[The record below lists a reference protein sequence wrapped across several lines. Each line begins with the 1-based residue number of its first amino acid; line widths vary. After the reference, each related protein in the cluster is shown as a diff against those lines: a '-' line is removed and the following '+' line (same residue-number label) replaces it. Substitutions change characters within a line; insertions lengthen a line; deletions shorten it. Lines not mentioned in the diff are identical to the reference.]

1 MGVTTLK
8 YFLFHLRDSFR
19 RSKIRDKVF
28 LLVLMAT
35 FLSTTVFFTISYI
48 IYLNSVKTK
57 AQSYSYYMISQMIKN
72 TDSYFEGIESIALSL
87 AYNHYIQKIADSNAE
102 NKDFYSYKDAEYI
115 DNALKLFV
123 YSRSNLQIAVFM
135 ENDVSSFF
143 TLYTSINQ
151 NPNYNF
157 KKDKWYTEAKNSK
170 ERRIILLDN
179 PQNYYAEKDRK
190 PVYTMV
196 YKIHS
201 SFTQDVIGYVL
212 MDIDKVQFEDFFK
225 NEYLDI
231 EHTIILDEKENIVY
245 SYPENTSFRIAQY
258 LPSNQKWGY
267 FSKEI
272 HSDEYMVIF
281 GTSEYS
287 KWKIVN
293 VLPYK
298 SILKDVDRLKTLF
311 ILISLSLFVVTITI
325 SYRFSERITAPL
337 VQLSHGMEKIKNGEF
352 QFTIPA
358 TSGDEIGA
366 LVQDFNSMTNQID
379 YLMKKNETIELIRKE
394 TELQALQHQ
403 INPHFLYNT
412 LEIVIGLSSENENKK
427 VIAVC
432 KNLGNMFRYN
442 LNSQRVVSIRD
453 ELNHIRSYTQ
463 ILEYRFE
470 DKFKVE
476 YFINP
481 DVYEYKTVKF
491 ILQPFVE
498 NTISH
503 GFKKI
508 TRDGLLS
515 LHVDWHEEQIRFTI
529 MDNGSG
535 IAEEKLNEIH
545 SALLHYGEN
554 SIEKSDIPR
563 HLGIANVFMR
573 LKLLFQDRFRFSIES
588 IEGQGTTVI
597 IEIPPIT

>member
-1 MGVTTLK
+1 MK
-8 YFLFHLRDSFR
+8 NFLLNLRDSFR

-35 FLSTTVFFTISYI
+35 FLSTTIFFTISYF

-72 TDSYFEGIESIALSL
+72 TDSYFKGIESIALSL

-102 NKDFYSYKDAEYI
+102 NKDFYSYQDAEYI

-157 KKDKWYTEAKNSK
+157 KEDKWYQEAKKSK
-170 ERRIILLDN
+170 EPMIILLDN
-179 PQNYYAEKDRK
+179 PQNYYADKDRK

-212 MDIDKVQFEDFFK
+212 MDIDKIQFEDFFK

-231 EHTIILDEKENIVY
+231 AHTIILDENGNTVY
-245 SYPENTSFRIAQY
+245 SYPEDPSFKIAQY
-258 LPSNQKWGY
+258 LPKDQKWGY
-267 FSKEI
+267 FSKTI
-272 HSDEYMVIF
+272 NSNEYMVIF
-281 GTSEYS
+281 GTSEYT

-293 VLPYK
+293 ILPYK
-298 SILKDVDRLKTLF
+298 SILKDVDNLKTLF
-311 ILISLSLFVVTITI
+311 ILLSLSLLVVTLII
-325 SYRFSERITAPL
+325 SYRFSARITNPL
-337 VQLSHGMEKIKNGEF
+337 VQLSRGMEKIKNGEF
-352 QFTIPA
+352 QFTVPA
-358 TSGDEIGA
+358 TSDDEIGA

-394 TELQALQHQ
+394 TELQALQQQ

-412 LEIVIGLSSENENKK
+412 LEIVIGLSSENESKK
-427 VIAVC
+427 VIAIC
-432 KNLGNMFRYN
+432 KNLGSMFRYN
-442 LNSQRVVSIRD
+442 LNSQRVVYIRD
-453 ELNHIRSYTQ
+453 ELNHVRSYTQ

-470 DKFKVE
+470 GKFKAE
-476 YFINP
+476 YNINP

-498 NTISH
+498 NAISH
-503 GFKKI
+503 GFKNI

-515 LHVDWHEEQIRFTI
+515 LNVDWHEERIRFTI
-529 MDNGSG
+529 SDNGSG
-535 IAEEKLNEIH
+535 IDEDILDTIH
-545 SALLHYGEN
+545 STLLHYGEN
-554 SIEKSDIPR
+554 SIEKADIPQ
-563 HLGIANVFMR
+563 HLGIINVFMR
-573 LKLLFQDRFRFSIES
+573 LKLLFQERFRFSIES
-588 IEGQGTTVI
+588 EAGRGTTVI

>member
-1 MGVTTLK
+1 MK
-8 YFLFHLRDSFR
+8 YFLSNLRGSFKR
-19 RSKIRDKVF
+19 LKIRDKVF

-35 FLSTTVFFTISYI
+35 FMSTTIFFTVSYV

-72 TDSYFEGIESIALSL
+72 TDSYFKGIESIALSL

-123 YSRSNLQIAVFM
+123 YSRNNLQIAVFM

-157 KKDKWYTEAKNSK
+157 KEDKWYTEAKKSK
-170 ERRIILLDN
+170 ERRVILIDN

-201 SFTQDVIGYVL
+201 SFTQEVIGYVL
-212 MDIDKVQFEDFFK
+212 MDIDKMQFEDFFK

-231 EHTIILDEKENIVY
+231 EHTVILDENENIVY
-245 SYPENTSFRIAQY
+245 SYPENPSFKIAQY
-258 LPSNQKWGY
+258 LPKDQKWGY
-267 FSKEI
+267 FSKAI
-272 HSDEYMVIF
+272 DSNEYMVIF

-298 SILKDVDRLKTLF
+298 SILKDVDNLKTLF
-311 ILISLSLFVVTITI
+311 IFISLSLFVVTIVI
-325 SYRFSERITAPL
+325 SYRFSERITNPL
-337 VQLSHGMEKIKNGEF
+337 VQLSRGMENIKNGEF
-352 QFTIPA
+352 QFTISA
-358 TSGDEIGA
+358 TSDDEIGD

-379 YLMKKNETIELIRKE
+379 YLIKKNETIELLRKE
-394 TELQALQHQ
+394 TELKALQHQ

-412 LEIVIGLSSENENKK
+412 LEIVIGLSSENESRK
-427 VIAVC
+427 VIAIC
-432 KNLGNMFRYN
+432 KNLGSMFRYN
-442 LNSQRVVSIRD
+442 LNSQRVVSIRE

-470 DKFKVE
+470 DKFRVE
-476 YFINP
+476 YSINP

-498 NTISH
+498 NAISH
-503 GFKKI
+503 GFKNV
-508 TRDGLLS
+508 TRDGLL
-515 LHVDWHEEQIRFTI
+515 LLNVDWHEEQIRFTI
-529 MDNGSG
+529 SDNGSG
-535 IAEEKLNEIH
+535 IVAEKLDAIH
-545 SALLHYGEN
+545 STLLHYGEN
-554 SIEKSDIPR
+554 SIEKSDIPQ
-563 HLGIANVFMR
+563 HLGIINVFMR
-573 LKLLFQDRFRFSIES
+573 LKLLFQDRLGFSIES
-588 IEGQGTTVI
+588 VPGRGTTVI

>member
-1 MGVTTLK
+1 MK
-8 YFLFHLRDSFR
+8 YFLFNLRGSFR
-19 RSKIRDKVF
+19 RLKIRDKVF
-28 LLVLMAT
+28 LLVLIAT
-35 FLSTTVFFTISYI
+35 FMSTTIFFSISYV

-72 TDSYFEGIESIALSL
+72 TDSYFKGIESIALSL

-123 YSRSNLQIAVFM
+123 YSRNNLQIAVFM

-157 KKDKWYTEAKNSK
+157 KEDKWYTEAKKSK
-170 ERRIILLDN
+170 ERRVILIDN

-201 SFTQDVIGYVL
+201 SFTQEVIGYVL
-212 MDIDKVQFEDFFK
+212 MDVDKMQFEDFFK

-231 EHTIILDEKENIVY
+231 EHTIILDENENIVY
-245 SYPENTSFRIAQY
+245 SYPENPSFRIAQY
-258 LPSNQKWGY
+258 LPKDQKWGY
-267 FSKEI
+267 INKAIDSN
-272 HSDEYMVIF
+272 EYMVIF

-298 SILKDVDRLKTLF
+298 SILKDVDNLKTLF
-311 ILISLSLFVVTITI
+311 IFISMSLLVVTIVI
-325 SYRFSERITAPL
+325 SYRFSKRITNPL
-337 VQLSHGMEKIKNGEF
+337 VQLSRGMEKIKNGEF
-352 QFTIPA
+352 QFSIPA
-358 TSGDEIGA
+358 TSDDEIGA

-379 YLMKKNETIELIRKE
+379 YLIKKNETIELLRKE

-412 LEIVIGLSSENENKK
+412 LEIVIGLSSENESKK
-427 VIAVC
+427 VIAIC
-432 KNLGNMFRYN
+432 KNLGSMFRYN

-453 ELNHIRSYTQ
+453 ELKHIRSYTQ

-470 DKFKVE
+470 EKFRVQ
-476 YFINP
+476 YSINP

-503 GFKKI
+503 GFKNI
-508 TRDGLLS
+508 TRDGLL
-515 LHVDWHEEQIRFTI
+515 LINVDWHEEQIRFTI
-529 MDNGSG
+529 SDNGAG
-535 IAEEKLNEIH
+535 IVAEKLNDIH
-545 SALLHYGEN
+545 STLLHYGEN
-554 SIEKSDIPR
+554 SIEKSDIPQ
-563 HLGIANVFMR
+563 HLGIINVFMR
-573 LKLLFQDRFRFSIES
+573 LKLLFQDRLGFSIES
-588 IEGQGTTVI
+588 IPGRGTTVI

>member
-1 MGVTTLK
+1 MK
-8 YFLFHLRDSFR
+8 YFLLNIRNSFR
-19 RSKIRDKVF
+19 LAKIRDKVF

-35 FLSTTVFFTISYI
+35 FLSTAVFFSISYT
-48 IYLNSVKTK
+48 IYMNSVKTK

-72 TDSYFEGIESIALSL
+72 TDSYFKGIESIALSL
-87 AYNHYIQKIADSNAE
+87 AYNRYIQKIAGSNAE

-115 DNALKLFV
+115 DNALRLFV
-123 YSRSNLQIAVFM
+123 YSRNNLQIAVFM

-151 NPNYNF
+151 SPNYNF
-157 KKDKWYTEAKNSK
+157 KKDKWYQEAKNS
-170 ERRIILLDN
+170 EEQRIILLDN
-179 PQNYYAEKDRK
+179 PQNYYEEKDRK

-196 YKIHS
+196 YKIRS

-212 MDIDKVQFEDFFK
+212 MDIDKKQFEDFFT

-245 SYPENTSFRIAQY
+245 SYPQDPSFRIEQY
-258 LPSNQKWGY
+258 LPKDQKWGY
-267 FSKEI
+267 FNRTILSN
-272 HSDEYMVIF
+272 EYMVIF

-298 SILKDVDRLKTLF
+298 SILKDVDNLKALF
-311 ILISLSLFVVTITI
+311 IIISMSLFVVTIII
-325 SYRFSERITAPL
+325 SYRFSERITNSL
-337 VQLSHGMEKIKNGEF
+337 VQLSRGMEKIKNGEF

-358 TSGDEIGA
+358 ASDDEIGE
-366 LVQDFNSMTNQID
+366 LVHDFNSMTNQID

-394 TELQALQHQ
+394 TELQALQQQ

-412 LEIVIGLSSENENKK
+412 LEIVIGLSSENESSK
-427 VIAVC
+427 VIAIC
-432 KNLGNMFRYN
+432 KNLGSMFRYN
-442 LNSQRVVSIRD
+442 LSSQKVVSIRE

-463 ILEYRFE
+463 IMEYRFE
-470 DKFKVE
+470 GKFRVE
-476 YFINP
+476 YSANP

-498 NTISH
+498 NTFSH
-503 GFKKI
+503 GFRNT
-508 TRDGLLS
+508 TRNGLLS

-529 MDNGSG
+529 TDNGAG
-535 IAEEKLNEIH
+535 IDREKLDEIR
-545 SALLHYGEN
+545 SALLHYGGN
-554 SIEKSDIPR
+554 SIEKSDIPQ
-563 HLGIANVFMR
+563 HLGIINVFMR
-573 LKLLFQDRFRFSIES
+573 LKLLFQDRFRFSIDS
-588 IEGQGTTVI
+588 AEGRGTTVI
-597 IEIPPIT
+597 MDIPPIK

>member
-1 MGVTTLK
+1 
-8 YFLFHLRDSFR
+8 
-19 RSKIRDKVF
+19 
-28 LLVLMAT
+28 
-35 FLSTTVFFTISYI
+35 
-48 IYLNSVKTK
+48 
-57 AQSYSYYMISQMIKN
+57 MISQMIKN
-72 TDSYFEGIESIALSL
+72 TDSYFKGIESIALSL

-123 YSRSNLQIAVFM
+123 YSRSNLQIAIFM

-157 KKDKWYTEAKNSK
+157 KEDKWYIEAKNSK
-170 ERRIILLDN
+170 ERMLILIDN

-212 MDIDKVQFEDFFK
+212 MDIDKTQFEDFFK

-231 EHTIILDEKENIVY
+231 EHTIILDENENIVY
-245 SYPENTSFRIAQY
+245 SYPETPSFTIAQY
-258 LPSNQKWGY
+258 LPKGQKWGY
-267 FSKEI
+267 FSKTI
-272 HSDEYMVIF
+272 DSNEYMVIF

-298 SILKDVDRLKTLF
+298 SILKGVDNLKILF
-311 ILISLSLFVVTITI
+311 ILISFSLLVLTIVI
-325 SYRFSERITAPL
+325 SYRFSQRITNPL
-337 VQLSHGMEKIKNGEF
+337 VQLSRGMERIKNGDF

-358 TSGDEIGA
+358 TSDDEIGE
-366 LVQDFNSMTNQID
+366 LVKDFNSMTYQID
-379 YLMKKNETIELIRKE
+379 TLIKKNETIELIRKE
-394 TELQALQHQ
+394 TELKALQHQ

-427 VIAVC
+427 VIAIC

-442 LNSQRVVSIRD
+442 LSSQRVVSIRD

-470 DKFKVE
+470 DKFRVK
-476 YFINP
+476 YTINP

-498 NTISH
+498 NAISH
-503 GFKKI
+503 GFKNI
-508 TRDGLLS
+508 TRGGLL
-515 LHVDWHEEQIRFTI
+515 LLTVDWHEEKIRFI
-529 MDNGSG
+529 ISDNGSG
-535 IAEEKLNEIH
+535 IAAEKLEVIN
-545 SALLHYGEN
+545 SALMHYGEN
-554 SIEKSDIPR
+554 SIEKSDIPQ
-563 HLGIANVFMR
+563 HLGIMNVFMR
-573 LKLLFQDRFRFSIES
+573 LKLLFQDRLGFSIES
-588 IEGQGTTVI
+588 TPGQGTTVI
-597 IEIPPIT
+597 MEIPPIT

>member
-1 MGVTTLK
+1 MK
-8 YFLFHLRDSFR
+8 HFLLNFRDSFR
-19 RSKIRDKVF
+19 LSKIRDKVF

-35 FLSTTVFFTISYI
+35 FLSTAIFFTVSYV
-48 IYLNSVKTK
+48 IYLNSVKAK

-72 TDSYFEGIESIALSL
+72 TDSYFKGIESIALSL

-102 NKDFYSYKDAEYI
+102 NKDFYSYQDSEYI

-123 YSRSNLQIAVFM
+123 YSRSNLQIAIFM

-143 TLYTSINQ
+143 TLYTSINR

-157 KKDKWYTEAKNSK
+157 KEDKWYKEANKSM
-170 ERRIILLDN
+170 EQRIILLDN
-179 PQNYYAEKDRK
+179 PQSYYAEKDRK

-212 MDIDKVQFEDFFK
+212 MDIDKKQLEDFFK

-245 SYPENTSFRIAQY
+245 SYPQDPSFQIAQY
-258 LPSNQKWGY
+258 LPKEQKWGY
-267 FSKEI
+267 FSKTI
-272 HSDEYMVIF
+272 HSGEYMVIF

-287 KWKIVN
+287 KWRIVN

-298 SILKDVDRLKTLF
+298 SILKGVDNLKTLF
-311 ILISLSLFVVTITI
+311 IFISLSLFVVTIII
-325 SYRFSERITAPL
+325 SYRFSQRITDPL
-337 VQLSHGMEKIKNGEF
+337 VQLSRGMEKIKNGEF
-352 QFTIPA
+352 QFTIA
-358 TSGDEIGA
+358 AASNDEIGQ
-366 LVQDFNSMTNQID
+366 LVQNFNSMTNQID
-379 YLMKKNETIELIRKE
+379 YLVKKNETIELIRKE
-394 TELQALQHQ
+394 TELQALQQQ

-412 LEIVIGLSSENENKK
+412 LEIVIGLSSENESKK
-427 VIAVC
+427 VIAIC
-432 KNLGNMFRYN
+432 KNLGSMFRYN
-442 LNSQRVVSIRD
+442 LSSQRVVSIRD

-470 DKFKVE
+470 GKFKVG
-476 YFINP
+476 YSINP

-498 NTISH
+498 NSISH
-503 GFKKI
+503 GFKNI
-508 TRDGLLS
+508 TRDGFLS
-515 LHVDWHEEQIRFTI
+515 LHVDWHEEQICFTI
-529 MDNGSG
+529 SDNGSG
-535 IAEEKLNEIH
+535 IDAEKLDEIN
-545 SALLHYGEN
+545 SALLHYGGN
-554 SIEKSDIPR
+554 SIEKSDIPG
-563 HLGIANVFMR
+563 HLGIINVFMR

-588 IEGQGTTVI
+588 VAGRGTTVI

>member
-1 MGVTTLK
+1 MKNL
-8 YFLFHLRDSFR
+8 LLNLRNAFR
-19 RSKIRDKVF
+19 RTKIRDKVF
-28 LLVLMAT
+28 LLVSMAT
-35 FLSTTVFFTISYI
+35 FLSTTIFFTISYF

-72 TDSYFEGIESIALSL
+72 TDSYFKGIESIALSL
-87 AYNHYIQKIADSNAE
+87 AYNHYIQKIADSNAD

-123 YSRSNLQIAVFM
+123 YSRNNLQIAIFM

-151 NPNYNF
+151 NPDYNF
-157 KKDKWYTEAKNSK
+157 KEDEWYNEAKASK
-170 ERRIILLDN
+170 EQSIILLDN
-179 PQNYYAEKDRK
+179 PQNYYAQKDRK

-212 MDIDKVQFEDFFK
+212 MDIDKKQFEDFFK

-231 EHTIILDEKENIVY
+231 AHTIILDEKGNVVY
-245 SYPENTSFRIAQY
+245 SYPVDPSFKIAQY
-258 LPSNQKWGY
+258 LPKDQKWGY
-267 FSKEI
+267 FSKTI
-272 HSDEYMVIF
+272 DASEYMVIF
-281 GTSEYS
+281 GTSEYT

-298 SILKDVDRLKTLF
+298 SILKDVDNLKTLF
-311 ILISLSLFVVTITI
+311 ILISLSLLVVTIII
-325 SYRFSERITAPL
+325 SYRFSDRITNPL
-337 VQLSHGMEKIKNGEF
+337 VELSRGMEKIKNGEF

-358 TSGDEIGA
+358 ASDDEIGA

-394 TELQALQHQ
+394 TELQALQQQ

-427 VIAVC
+427 VIAIC
-432 KNLGNMFRYN
+432 KNLGSMFRYN
-442 LNSQRVVSIRD
+442 LNGQRVVSIRD
-453 ELNHIRSYTQ
+453 ELNQIRSYTQ

-470 DKFKVE
+470 GKFRVD
-476 YFINP
+476 YSINP

-498 NTISH
+498 NAISH
-503 GFKKI
+503 GFKNI

-515 LHVDWHEEQIRFTI
+515 INVDWFEERIRFTI
-529 MDNGSG
+529 SDNGSG
-535 IAEEKLNEIH
+535 IDGEILDTIR
-545 SALLHYGEN
+545 SALLHYGGN
-554 SIEKSDIPR
+554 SIEKSDIPQ
-563 HLGIANVFMR
+563 HLGIINVFMR
-573 LKLLFQDRFRFSIES
+573 LKLLYQERFRFSIES
-588 IEGQGTTVI
+588 GDGRGTTVTI
-597 IEIPPIT
+597 DIPPIM